1 MRIIVVSGMLG
12 VGKTSTVLKMIG
24 QLMQRGYKVAIIENE
39 FGTKGVD
46 GEIIRKNG
54 MEVLELEGGCVCCT
68 MKAGLVTTLR
78 YLQTEVRPDI
88 VIVEPSGIA
97 DPQHI
102 IGIQDVTGIEVSS
115 VSVVIVTDAE
125 RFMKMKRMFERP
137 LKNQFAVANIV
148 LLNKIDTVTEK
159 EAEEIEAEI
168 RSFGYAGKI
177 VRTQAEEGLNMDAVP
192 DEIL

>member
-1 MRIIVVSGMLG
+1 MRIIIVSGMLG
-12 VGKTSTVLKMIG
+12 VGKTSTVLKLIDL
-24 QLMQRGYKVAIIENE
+24 LMRRGYKVAVIENE
-39 FGTKGVD
+39 FGSKGVD

-54 MEVLELEGGCVCCT
+54 MEVMELEGGCVCCT
-68 MKAGLVTTLR
+68 MKAGLVTALR
-78 YLQTEVRPDI
+78 YLDSDVKPDI

-102 IGIQDVTGIEVSS
+102 FGIQDVAGMNISS
-115 VSVVIVTDAE
+115 VSAVIVTDAE

-137 LKNQFAVANIV
+137 LRNQFSVANVV
-148 LLNKIDTVTEK
+148 LLNKVDTVTEE
-159 EAEEIEAEI
+159 EADAIESEI

-177 VRTQAEEGLNMDAVP
+177 IRTQAEEGRNMELVP